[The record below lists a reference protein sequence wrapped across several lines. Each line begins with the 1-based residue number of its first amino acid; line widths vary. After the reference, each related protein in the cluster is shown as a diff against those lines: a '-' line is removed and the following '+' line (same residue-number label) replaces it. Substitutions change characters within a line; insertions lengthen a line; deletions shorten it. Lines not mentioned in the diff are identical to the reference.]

1 LPKTDLQHEKHGLPR
16 FYAEGRG
23 RLFSFAAGENDKKLT
38 IPLVNVNN
46 FESLKKDH

>member
-1 LPKTDLQHEKHGLPR
+1 MKNTVSHAFMLKGVGDFFLLR
-16 FYAEGRG
+16 RA
-23 RLFSFAAGENDKKLT
+23 ENDKKLT